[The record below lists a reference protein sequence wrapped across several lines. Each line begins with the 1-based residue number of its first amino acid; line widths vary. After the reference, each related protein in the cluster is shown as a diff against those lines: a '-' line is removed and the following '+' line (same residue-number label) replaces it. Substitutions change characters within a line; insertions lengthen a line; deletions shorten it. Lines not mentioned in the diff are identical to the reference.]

1 MKEESYKSVEIY
13 AKAMLFDHIQR
24 YGSLSSDVES
34 VLHLLEKI
42 MAENAVQDKEYDS
55 GFFHCQAV
63 WLKQKADELCEQ
75 EEVEWLLFFE
85 CSDIMELHSKMLI
98 EDEESMMESI
108 VNEENR
114 VPCPEGYLNPK
125 KAFSVLYQKFVEEKV
140 DLYEAFEFLL
150 QYNKGIEV
158 YLDFYGEED
167 DCVSMDGITFTEV
180 HAYRPHIV
188 DLSNERYG
196 TLRLNLERF
205 MLEEYI
211 FDNFLPDMISMV
223 LVDDNDVRCV
233 LEISAGKGVWMRSE
247 EGCRFEQELFHGSQS
262 QRKVMEENDMDE
274 GDLPVNMLL
283 DGCFM
288 TPEEVDKMLENERR

>member
-1 MKEESYKSVEIY
+1 MKEESDKSIELYV
-13 AKAMLFDHIQR
+13 KAMLFDHIQR
-24 YGSLSSDVES
+24 YGSLSSDVGS

-42 MAENAVQDKEYDS
+42 MAEKAVQDKEYDS
-55 GFFHCQAV
+55 DFFRCQAV
-63 WLKQKADELCEQ
+63 WLKRRADELCEQ

-98 EDEESMMESI
+98 EDEEYMMKSI
-108 VNEENR
+108 ANDEKR
-114 VPCPEGYLNPK
+114 VPCPERYLNPK
-125 KAFSVLYQKFVEEKV
+125 KAFSVLYQKFVEEV

-158 YLDFYGEED
+158 YLDFYGEAD
-167 DCVSMDGITFTEV
+167 DCVSMQGITFTEV

-211 FDNFLPDMISMV
+211 FDNFLPDMISMI
-223 LVDDNDVRCV
+223 LVDDNGIRCV
-233 LEISAGKGVWMRSE
+233 LEISADKGLWMRSE
-247 EGCRFEQELFHGSQS
+247 EKYKLEQELFHGSQS
-262 QRKVMEENDMDE
+262 QSKVMEENYLDE
-274 GDLPVNMLL
+274 NDLPVNMLL
-283 DGCFM
+283 DGSFM
-288 TPEEVDKMLENERR
+288 SPEEVNKMLENERG

>member
-1 MKEESYKSVEIY
+1 MKEGSDKSVEIY

-42 MAENAVQDKEYDS
+42 MAENAVQEYDS
-55 GFFHCQAV
+55 EFFHCQAA
-63 WLKQKADELCEQ
+63 WLKRRADELCEQ
-75 EEVEWLLFFE
+75 EEVEWLLLFE

-98 EDEESMMESI
+98 EDEEYMMKSI

-114 VPCPEGYLNPK
+114 VPCPERYINPK
-125 KAFSVLYQKFVEEKV
+125 KAFAVLYQKFVEEKV

-158 YLDFYGEED
+158 YLDFYGEAD

-180 HAYRPHIV
+180 NAYRPHIV
-188 DLSNERYG
+188 DLFNERYG

-223 LVDDNDVRCV
+223 LVDDNGRRCV
-233 LEISAGKGVWMRSE
+233 LEISADKGLWMRSE
-247 EGCRFEQELFHGSQS
+247 EKYRLEQELFHGSQS
-262 QRKVMEENDMDE
+262 QSKVMEENYLDE
-274 GDLPVNMLL
+274 NDLPVNMLL
-283 DGCFM
+283 DGSFM
-288 TPEEVDKMLENERR
+288 SPEEVDKMLENERG

>member
-1 MKEESYKSVEIY
+1 MKEGSDKSVKIY
-13 AKAMLFDHIQR
+13 AKAMMFDHIQR
-24 YGSLSSDVES
+24 YGSLSSDVGS

-42 MAENAVQDKEYDS
+42 MAENAVQEYDS
-55 GFFHCQAV
+55 EFFHYQAAS
-63 WLKQKADELCEQ
+63 LKRRADELCEQ
-75 EEVEWLLFFE
+75 EEVEWLLLFE

-98 EDEESMMESI
+98 EDEEYMMESI

-150 QYNKGIEV
+150 QYKEIEV
-158 YLDFYGEED
+158 YLDFYGEAD

-211 FDNFLPDMISMV
+211 FDNFLPDMISMI
-223 LVDDNDVRCV
+223 LVDDNGIRCV
-233 LEISAGKGVWMRSE
+233 LEISANKGLWMRSE
-247 EGCRFEQELFHGSQS
+247 ECRLEQELFHGSQS

-288 TPEEVDKMLENERR
+288 SPEEVDKMLENERG

>member
-1 MKEESYKSVEIY
+1 MKDESDKSVKIY
-13 AKAMLFDHIQR
+13 AKAMMFDYIR
-24 YGSLSSDVES
+24 KYGPFSSNIES

-42 MAENAVQDKEYDS
+42 MAENAVQDNEYDS
-55 GFFHCQAV
+55 DFFHCQAV
-63 WLKQKADELCEQ
+63 WLKRRADELCEQ

-98 EDEESMMESI
+98 EDEEYMMESI

-140 DLYEAFEFLL
+140 DLYEASDFLL
-150 QYNKGIEV
+150 LYKGIEV
-158 YLDFYGEED
+158 YLDFYGEAD

-211 FDNFLPDMISMV
+211 FDNFLSDMISMV
-223 LVDDNDVRCV
+223 LVDDNGRRCV
-233 LEISAGKGVWMRSE
+233 LEISARKGLWKRSE
-247 EGCRFEQELFHGSQS
+247 EEYRFEQELFHGSQS

-288 TPEEVDKMLENERR
+288 SPEEVDKMLENERG

>member
-1 MKEESYKSVEIY
+1 MKEGSDKSVKIY
-13 AKAMLFDHIQR
+13 AKAMMFDHIQR
-24 YGSLSSDVES
+24 YGSLSSDAGS

-42 MAENAVQDKEYDS
+42 MAENVVQEYDS
-55 GFFHCQAV
+55 EFFHCQAAS
-63 WLKQKADELCEQ
+63 LKRRADELCEQ
-75 EEVEWLLFFE
+75 EEVEWLLLFE

-98 EDEESMMESI
+98 EDEEYMMESI

-150 QYNKGIEV
+150 QYKEIEV
-158 YLDFYGEED
+158 YLDFYGEAD

-211 FDNFLPDMISMV
+211 FDNFLPDMISMI
-223 LVDDNDVRCV
+223 LVDDNGIRCV
-233 LEISAGKGVWMRSE
+233 LEISADKGLWMRSE
-247 EGCRFEQELFHGSQS
+247 EKYKLEQELFHGSQS
-262 QRKVMEENDMDE
+262 QSKVMEENYLDE
-274 GDLPVNMLL
+274 NDLPVNMLL
-283 DGCFM
+283 DGSFM
-288 TPEEVDKMLENERR
+288 SPEEVDKMLENERG

>member
-1 MKEESYKSVEIY
+1 MKEGSDKSVKIY
-13 AKAMLFDHIQR
+13 AKAMMFDHIR
-24 YGSLSSDVES
+24 KYGPFSSNIES

-42 MAENAVQDKEYDS
+42 MVENAVQEYDS
-55 GFFHCQAV
+55 EFFHCQAV
-63 WLKQKADELCEQ
+63 WLKQRADELCEQ

-98 EDEESMMESI
+98 EDEEYMMESI

-114 VPCPEGYLNPK
+114 VPCPEGYLKPK

-150 QYNKGIEV
+150 QYKGIEV
-158 YLDFYGEED
+158 YLDFYGEAD

-211 FDNFLPDMISMV
+211 FDNFLPDMISMI
-223 LVDDNDVRCV
+223 LVDDNGIRCV
-233 LEISAGKGVWMRSE
+233 LEISANKGLWMRSE
-247 EGCRFEQELFHGSQS
+247 ECRLEQELFHGSQS

-288 TPEEVDKMLENERR
+288 SPEEVDKMLENERG

>member
-1 MKEESYKSVEIY
+1 MKEGSDKSIEIY
-13 AKAMLFDHIQR
+13 VKAMMFDHIR
-24 YGSLSSDVES
+24 KYGPFSSNIES

-55 GFFHCQAV
+55 EFFRCQAAR
-63 WLKQKADELCEQ
+63 LKRRADELCEQ
-75 EEVEWLLFFE
+75 EEVEWLLLFE

-108 VNEENR
+108 ANDEKR
-114 VPCPEGYLNPK
+114 VPCPERYLNPK
-125 KAFSVLYQKFVEEKV
+125 KAFAVLYQKFVEEKV

-150 QYNKGIEV
+150 QYKGIEV

-167 DCVSMDGITFTEV
+167 DCVSMQGITFTEV
-180 HAYRPHIV
+180 TAYRTHII
-188 DLSNERYG
+188 DLSNKNYG

-211 FDNFLPDMISMV
+211 FDNFLPDMISVV
-223 LVDDNDVRCV
+223 LADDNDVRCV
-233 LEISAGKGVWMRSE
+233 LEISADKGLWMRSE
-247 EGCRFEQELFHGSQS
+247 ESCWLEQELFHGSQS
-262 QRKVMEENDMDE
+262 QSKVMEENYLDE
-274 GDLPVNMLL
+274 NDLPVNMLL

-288 TPEEVDKMLENERR
+288 SPEEVDKMLENERG

>member
-1 MKEESYKSVEIY
+1 MKEGSDKSVNIY
-13 AKAMLFDHIQR
+13 AKAMMFDHIQR
-24 YGSLSSDVES
+24 YGSLSSDVGS

-55 GFFHCQAV
+55 DFFRCQAV
-63 WLKQKADELCEQ
+63 WLKRRADELCEQ

-98 EDEESMMESI
+98 EDEEYTMKSI
-108 VNEENR
+108 ANDEKR
-114 VPCPEGYLNPK
+114 VPCPERYLNPK
-125 KAFSVLYQKFVEEKV
+125 EAFSILYVKFVEERV
-140 DLYEAFEFLL
+140 DLYDAFDFLL
-150 QYNKGIEV
+150 QYKGIEV
-158 YLDFYGEED
+158 YLDCYGEAN

-180 HAYRPHIV
+180 NAYRPHIV
-188 DLSNERYG
+188 DLSNKRYG

-211 FDNFLPDMISMV
+211 FDNFLPDMVSMV
-223 LVDDNDVRCV
+223 LVDDNGRRCV
-233 LEISAGKGVWMRSE
+233 LEFSAGKGLWMRSE
-247 EGCRFEQELFHGSQS
+247 EGCRLEQELFHGSQS

>member
-1 MKEESYKSVEIY
+1 MKEESDKSIELY

-24 YGSLSSDVES
+24 YGSLSSDVGS

-42 MAENAVQDKEYDS
+42 MAEKAVQDKEYDS
-55 GFFHCQAV
+55 DFFRCQAV
-63 WLKQKADELCEQ
+63 WLKRRADELCEQ

-98 EDEESMMESI
+98 EDEEYMMKSI
-108 VNEENR
+108 ANDEKR
-114 VPCPEGYLNPK
+114 VPCPERYLNPK
-125 KAFSVLYQKFVEEKV
+125 KAFSVLYQKFVEEV

-158 YLDFYGEED
+158 YLDFYGEAD
-167 DCVSMDGITFTEV
+167 DCVSMQGITFTEV
-180 HAYRPHIV
+180 TAYRPHII
-188 DLSNERYG
+188 DLSNKNYG

-211 FDNFLPDMISMV
+211 FDNFLSDMISMI

-233 LEISAGKGVWMRSE
+233 LEISAGKGLWMRSE
-247 EGCRFEQELFHGSQS
+247 ECCRLEQELFHGSQS
-262 QRKVMEENDMDE
+262 QRKVMEENDIDE

-288 TPEEVDKMLENERR
+288 TPEEVDKMLENERG

>member
-1 MKEESYKSVEIY
+1 MKEESDKSIELY

-24 YGSLSSDVES
+24 YGSLSSDVGS

-42 MAENAVQDKEYDS
+42 MVENAVQEYDS
-55 GFFHCQAV
+55 EFFHCQAV
-63 WLKQKADELCEQ
+63 WLKRRADELCEQ

-98 EDEESMMESI
+98 EDEEYMMESI

-140 DLYEAFEFLL
+140 DLYEAFDFLL
-150 QYNKGIEV
+150 LYKGIEV
-158 YLDFYGEED
+158 YLDFYGEAD

-205 MLEEYI
+205 MLEECI
-211 FDNFLPDMISMV
+211 FDNFLPDMISMI
-223 LVDDNDVRCV
+223 LVDDNGIRCV
-233 LEISAGKGVWMRSE
+233 LEISANKGLWMRSE
-247 EGCRFEQELFHGSQS
+247 ECRLEQELFHGSQS

-288 TPEEVDKMLENERR
+288 SPEEVDKMLENERG